1 MKHLNKIKE
10 SNQLT
15 NILLGFI
22 AITLFYLSVKIII
35 FINAVIRLI

>member
-1 MKHLNKIKE
+1 MKHLKKIKE

-35 FINAVIRLI
+35 FINVVIRLM